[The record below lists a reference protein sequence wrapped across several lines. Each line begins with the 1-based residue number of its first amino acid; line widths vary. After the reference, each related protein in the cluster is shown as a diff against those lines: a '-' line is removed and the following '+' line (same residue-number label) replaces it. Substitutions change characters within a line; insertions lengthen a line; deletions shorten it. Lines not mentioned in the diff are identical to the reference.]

1 MIDHDE
7 LSVTITKRRKEQAA
21 RERTSPPDYVRIGPL
36 ISAVMDG
43 ARWRGQNAFPSSQVW
58 SDEVER
64 VFAFAVARGQFGK
77 YLPRLR
83 GRWKEFGSA
92 LAELRVAFYL
102 DRNQFRVTAW
112 EPTGAS
118 GVKGEGE
125 FLVTGPSGSP
135 TFVEVKSPGWEGELS
150 AEEIMLGRK
159 SQPKHLYCEARAVGP
174 WERVQFE
181 VQKAYKKFKHDTPN
195 LLVIADD
202 LFVSLEY
209 GTDLQMG
216 MALYEKRN
224 NGCFADSKYENLG
237 AVGAFWPVGDGR
249 EVWYEMKLYIN
260 ANALKS
266 SAIPE
271 DMRLA
276 FKERT
281 TDSSSQDSS
290 KFDDLNATPLQ
301 QYLRNPS
308 IW

>member
-1 MIDHDE
+1 MTGPDE
-7 LSVTITKRRKEQAA
+7 LSKIIAKRRAEQSA

-36 ISAVMDG
+36 LSSAMDG
-43 ARWRGQNAFPSSQVW
+43 ARWRGQNAFPSFQVF

-64 VFAFAVARGQFGK
+64 VFAFAVAHGQFAN

-83 GRWKEFGSA
+83 GRWNQFDSA

-102 DRNQFRVTAW
+102 DRNGFRVTGW
-112 EPTGAS
+112 EPAGAR

-125 FLVTGPSGSP
+125 FMVTGPSGIS

-150 AEEIMLGRK
+150 EEEIVGGRK
-159 SQPKHLYCEARAVGP
+159 NQPKHLYCEARAVGP

-181 VQKAYKKFKHDTPN
+181 VEKAYKKFIPTNAN
-195 LLVIADD
+195 LLVIVDD

-216 MALYEKRN
+216 TALYERRH
-224 NGCFADSKYENLG
+224 NGCFADSKYQNLG
-237 AVGAFWPVGDGR
+237 AVGAFWLANNGR
-249 EVWYEMKLYIN
+249 EIWYDMKLYVN

-266 SAIPE
+266 CAIPD

-276 FKERT
+276 FGERPI
-281 TDSSSQDSS
+281 DRASQDSS
-290 KFDDLNATPLQ
+290 PLDDLNATPLQ
-301 QYLRNPS
+301 QYLRDPS
-308 IW
+308 I